1 MQRVVN
7 NYRTMI
13 CKQREIQSLD
23 FLILFDQAKRMAKI
37 ILAQIEIFS
46 SYELQLCF
54 GGTKEYTQFD
64 KLL

>member
-54 GGTKEYTQFD
+54 SGTKEYTQFD